1 MPKYVVMVRDTF
13 RVVVEAEDPS
23 DASAEAIEHVSDH
36 GEKHFMMSEVV
47 VQELSDDEELTGN
60 EVTH

>member
-1 MPKYVVMVRDTF
+1 MPKYVVMVRDKF
-13 RVVVEAEDPS
+13 RVVVEAEDPA

-47 VQELSDDEELTGN
+47 VQELSDDEGLTGN

>member
-13 RVVVEAEDPS
+13 RVVVEAEDPA

-47 VQELSDDEELTGN
+47 VQELSDDEGLTGN